1 MDVCGEAYIGDHRT
15 RLLVESGGDCC
26 TLHHLSCRN
35 WLWEII
41 ELIRLQGSSSMRR
54 IRLTIA
60 ASLATSL
67 ASLASLALGRLIGLV
82 TLLREVDK
90 VILQEEAV
98 SV

>member
-1 MDVCGEAYIGDHRT
+1 
-15 RLLVESGGDCC
+15 
-26 TLHHLSCRN
+26 
-35 WLWEII
+35 
-41 ELIRLQGSSSMRR
+41 MRR

-67 ASLASLALGRLIGLV
+67 ASLASLALGRLVGLV